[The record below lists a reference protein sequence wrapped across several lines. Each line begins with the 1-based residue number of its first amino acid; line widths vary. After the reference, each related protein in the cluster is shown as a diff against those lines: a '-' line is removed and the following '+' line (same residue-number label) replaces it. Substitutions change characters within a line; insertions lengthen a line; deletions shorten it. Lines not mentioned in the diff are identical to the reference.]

1 MEPLFEHRRRFAGF
15 DTRVLE
21 LEGEEPAVVLL
32 HGWSDSAD
40 TWRYLLDRLARVERR
55 ALAVDLPGFAT
66 ADDLRKGPVLPQLD
80 RFAEALVRDV
90 ADGGEAVV
98 VAGNSLGGT
107 IALRTAEDPD
117 LPLAGIAPIAPAGF
131 DMARWFSLVE
141 RDPIL
146 RRLLAVPLP
155 VPERAVR
162 EAVGRVYRVLA
173 FASPADI
180 EREVV
185 DLFTGHHRDRATV
198 RRNLD
203 TGRRLIAELQDP
215 FALERVTVPVL
226 LIWGERDL
234 MVSASGAER
243 VVASLPDTQLELL
256 PGIGHCP
263 QIEAADRVA
272 ELLLEFPATLR
283 RAA

>member
-15 DTRVLE
+15 GTRVLE
-21 LEGEEPAVVLL
+21 LEGDGPAIVLV

-40 TWRYLLDRLARVERR
+40 TWRYLLDR
-55 ALAVDLPGFAT
+55 FA
-66 ADDLRKGPVLPQLD
+66 
-80 RFAEALVRDV
+80 
-90 ADGGEAVV
+90 
-98 VAGNSLGGT
+98 
-107 IALRTAEDPD
+107 
-117 LPLAGIAPIAPAGF
+117 
-131 DMARWFSLVE
+131 LVE
-141 RDPIL
+141 RDPVL
-146 RRLLAVPLP
+146 RRLLAVPVPL
-155 VPERAVR
+155 PERAVR

-173 FASPADI
+173 FANPGAI
-180 EREVV
+180 QREAV
-185 DLFTGHHRDRATV
+185 DLFTGHHRDRGTV

-203 TGRRLIAELQDP
+203 AGRRLIAELQDP

-243 VVASLPDTQLELL
+243 VMASLPETQLELL
-256 PGIGHCP
+256 PGVGHCP

-272 ELLLEFPATLR
+272 ELLLGFPAKLR

>member
-107 IALRTAEDPD
+107 MALRAAEDRD

-131 DMARWFSLVE
+131 DMARWFSLVDH
-141 RDPIL
+141 DPIL

-173 FASPADI
+173 FASPGDI

-185 DLFTGHHRDRATV
+185 DLFTGHHRDRTTV

-272 ELLLEFPATLR
+272 ELLLGFPATLR